1 MEIDQITVYIRY
13 HSLDFYGKS
22 EQIHLI
28 VPSKITLG
36 ELKERTSLKLK
47 INPEHQSMTLK
58 QINRIIP
65 LEDDAAT
72 LDVLGIK

>member
-1 MEIDQITVYIRY
+1 MEIDQITVYLRY

-22 EQIHLI
+22 EQITMI

-36 ELKERTSLKLK
+36 ELKERVWLKIK

-65 LEDDAAT
+65 IEDDAAT
-72 LDVLGIK
+72 LDNLGIK